1 MTIPFGYFS
10 EETMQNMKPWN
21 ATSNLRLCRSIE
33 VMLACKLTLTYGKY
47 SQMMDLQSLVISEET
62 ETYEHAEVMAD
73 LLNQMAPWQITSP
86 SDLMHTQD
94 EYVDE
99 AISMYKE
106 YKHYLELFEGDC
118 FVPQVVDRFCK
129 KVYEA
134 DDYYT
139 FKAFGNLYYSVYAE
153 ILLLYQFG
161 KIDYHIFVEQ
171 FQEISLFE
179 GKRKP
184 LDSKKLKLYIRTMRK
199 IVNLYISL
207 LCNDSLQRAGEMVG

>member
-1 MTIPFGYFS
+1 M
-10 EETMQNMKPWN
+10 
-21 ATSNLRLCRSIE
+21 
-33 VMLACKLTLTYGKY
+33 ACKLTLTYGKY
-47 SQMMDLQSLVISEET
+47 SQMMDLRSLVISEET

-73 LLNQMAPWQITSP
+73 LMNQMAPWQITSP

-99 AISMYKE
+99 AISIYNE

-118 FVPQVVDRFCK
+118 FVPNVVNCFCK

-139 FKAFGNLYYSVYAE
+139 FKAFSNLYYSVYAE
-153 ILLLYQFG
+153 TLLLYQFG
-161 KIDYHIFVEQ
+161 KIDYHSFVEQ

-184 LDSKKLKLYIRTMRK
+184 LDGKKLKLYIRTMRK
-199 IVNLYISL
+199 IVDLYITL
-207 LCNDSLQRAGEMVG
+207 IRNED